1 MDNLSKSL
9 IVGFLLGYLAVWLVS
24 HINNRYTQWEKKI
37 CHLLLRR
44 GKKEN
49 PNAHMELA
57 EIYQKKG
64 EKQKAIS
71 EYLLAPDIFSKNQFY
86 ARAISVYKQLSK
98 SDPYLDQ
105 VQVYLRMAEIYRE
118 KGFLAESLAQYRILA
133 HYYEKLGEKDK
144 ALNILEI
151 MDKASLPKTNSQA
164 GELPHSPSHS
174 DQTAALPPQETASG
188 GFFDLSAALTEAG
201 SLEMD
206 ASREVHISE
215 GIDEVERIFKEL
227 QEIGPPDSTNPY
239 FNYNKG
245 MAYHALGYFNEAF
258 EQFEIASKTG
268 QKVFE
273 ALNMLGFCYW
283 EKGMYEDAQRSFKK
297 ALGMEKLPQE
307 KGLSAKYILSLL
319 YQELGRMEIALSLLQ
334 EIATAD
340 KAFLSTQDE
349 PISSLDKSG
358 VETLS

>member
-1 MDNLSKSL
+1 
-9 IVGFLLGYLAVWLVS
+9 VWLVS

-44 GKKEN
+44 GKEEN

-71 EYLLAPDIFSKNQFY
+71 EYLLTAEIFSKNQFY

-98 SDPYLDQ
+98 RDPYLD
-105 VQVYLRMAEIYRE
+105 QVYLRMAEIYRE

-144 ALNILEI
+144 ALHILEI
-151 MDKASLPKTNSQA
+151 MDKANLPKTNSQA
-164 GELPHSPSHS
+164 GELPPSPSHS
-174 DQTAALPPQETASG
+174 DQTDALPPQETASG

-206 ASREVHISE
+206 ASKEDHISE
-215 GIDEVERIFKEL
+215 GIDGAERVFKEL
-227 QEIGPPDSTNPY
+227 QEIGGPDSANPY
-239 FNYNKG
+239 FHYNMG
-245 MAYHALGYFNEAF
+245 MAYHELGYFNEAF
-258 EQFEIASKTG
+258 EQFELASKTG

-273 ALNMLGFCYW
+273 ALSMLGFGYW

-319 YQELGRMEIALSLLQ
+319 YQELGRKEMALSLLQ

-349 PISSLDKSG
+349 PMCPADKSG
-358 VETLS
+358 VSQLTCSNGK